1 MTKLHNKRTTESQTK
16 PANKVVFFSIKN
28 KLIAAFAFLLIVPTI
43 LLSTVS
49 YNTAKQN
56 VDQQMVQTAEE
67 NVRLLDALLNEYFDS
82 KKKEIEVLSQN
93 VDFTSIIQQ
102 GTQSNLGTSESVRK
116 QLQLTRKADTDTEM
130 VFVGT
135 NQGLYM
141 DSADV
146 TKIAADY
153 KPTERGWYKQAV
165 AEKGKVIVTSPYA
178 SAVTGNQVVTLAKS
192 SQDGQGVVAMSVAIE
207 KLSLVTKS
215 VKIGTEGYVFLLDQD
230 KKFVYH
236 PTSEIGSS
244 AESIPVIANIYK
256 EKSGRLDYT
265 GGNEAKKMIF
275 TTNASTGWKI
285 AGTLFQSEVA
295 AQAAPILKSTVVV
308 LVVSIIVGALFVFLI
323 IFSILRP
330 LSQINR
336 ASLAISEGDLTQDI
350 HIKRNDELGILG
362 RNFNTMAASLRS
374 LLYKVNNNSMQ
385 LAASAEELTASSDQI
400 TASGKQ
406 VAENAQMVSI
416 GTGQQV
422 TEISGTRDDINRM
435 AAQMQAISGSTHDV
449 VQSVEHTQQTA
460 EEGNNS
466 VQSVVDQ
473 MKAIGETVKKL
484 SQEVSGLGE
493 RSKEID
499 SFTQVITEIANQT
512 HLLALN
518 ASIEAAR
525 AGEQGKGFAVVA
537 SEIKKLADQSGSSAS
552 HITESVAAI
561 QRDTQVTAAS
571 MEQVIH
577 EVLRGVQMADS
588 AGVAF
593 GHILDSITEVTRE
606 IEQVS
611 KASEAM
617 VAGSVKVIK
626 SMEAV
631 AMISEDTAASIE
643 QVAASTEEQL
653 ASMQEISASSALLSK
668 MAEELQETVSKF
680 KV

>member
-1 MTKLHNKRTTESQTK
+1 MIKLRNKRITESQTTS
-16 PANKVVFFSIKN
+16 ATKVVFFSIKN
-28 KLIAAFAFLLIVPTI
+28 KLIGAFAVLLIVPTL

-56 VDQQMVQTAEE
+56 VDEQMAQTAEE

-82 KKKEIEVLSQN
+82 KKKEVEVLSHN
-93 VDFTSIIQQ
+93 VDLSTIEQ
-102 GTQSNLGTSESVRK
+102 GTQSNLGASDSVKK
-116 QLQLTRKADTDTEM
+116 QLQITRNADTDTEM

-135 NQGLYM
+135 SQGLYM
-141 DSADV
+141 DSSDA
-146 TKIAADY
+146 TKMAADY
-153 KPTERGWYKQAV
+153 KPTERGWYKQAL
-165 AEKGKVIVTSPYA
+165 AEKGKVIVTSPYP
-178 SAVTGNQVVTLAKS
+178 SAATGNQVVTLAKAIP
-192 SQDGQGVVAMSVAIE
+192 DGQGVVAMSVAIE

-215 VKIGTEGYVFLLDQD
+215 VKIGSEGYVFLLDQD

-236 PTSEIGSS
+236 PTSEVGSS
-244 AESIPVIANIYK
+244 AENNPIIENIYK
-256 EKSGRLDYT
+256 NESGRLDYKVDK
-265 GGNEAKKMIF
+265 EEKRMIF
-275 TTNASTGWKI
+275 STNASTGWKI
-285 AGTLFQSEVA
+285 VGTLYQSEVA
-295 AQAAPILKSTVVV
+295 AQASPILKSTVLV
-308 LVVSIIVGALFVFLI
+308 LVGSILVGVVFIFLI
-323 IFSILRP
+323 IFSILKP
-330 LSQINR
+330 LRQISR

-350 HIKRNDELGILG
+350 QIKRNDELGILG
-362 RNFNTMAASLRS
+362 HNFNTMAASLRS
-374 LLYKVNNNSMQ
+374 LLYKVNHNSMQ

-406 VAENAQMVSI
+406 VAETAQMVAI

-422 TEISGTRDDINRM
+422 TEIGSTRDDINRM
-435 AAQMQAISGSTHDV
+435 AAQMQEISNSTHEV

-460 EEGNNS
+460 EEGNGS

-473 MKAIGETVKKL
+473 MKAIGETVRKL
-484 SQEVSGLGE
+484 AQEVSSLGE

-499 SFTQVITEIANQT
+499 SFTQMITEIANQT

-571 MEQVIH
+571 MEQVIQ
-577 EVLRGVQMADS
+577 EVLRGVNMADS

-611 KASEAM
+611 HAAEAM
-617 VAGSVKVIK
+617 VADSAKVLKSV
-626 SMEAV
+626 EAV
-631 AMISEDTAASIE
+631 ALISEDTAASIE